1 MNSTR
6 TRTIPGPVTNL
17 IAVATTVVVL
27 LFPIGARGQAQILDV
42 HRGLPDLDTRSGTA
56 VPPTSTQLSLV
67 AGMGASAS
75 WNQFGTPQSLIKYG
89 DFLATGLT
97 GDPVSAALDWIR
109 ANKSLFRLSDQG
121 VNNLELLNNSLLA
134 GNAGNA
140 VIFRQRF
147 GRLPSAQD
155 GLITVG
161 ITNGN
166 IAYVSSSAAGDGNV
180 PGAATLSA
188 VDAWLKAAADVGR
201 AVSAGSLSAVA
212 VKGTWTTFTVAG
224 FSYPQRSRLV
234 AFPTPTEGVRPAY
247 ETIVLDVQ
255 GGQATAYSS
264 FVDAQTGTILF
275 RQNRVQQLATTTAF
289 SGTYTATAC
298 GAPNGPFGV
307 PNGTKTIDVVATSSL
322 PTNDI
327 VLNLLSGS
335 TVVASSDVLTTPE
348 AVHYAPSGG
357 VPAGN
362 NYFVQVCP
370 FDANQTPPLTYA
382 GTITIND
389 TVSTQ
394 PPLSNTPKWKF
405 FTANPPLDLSSFDTR
420 IIGCWLDSLTS
431 LAPADQECQFAL
443 KNLASRAPWDFDLR
457 ANVPTFTTT
466 GNNAKSAEAWTSPLT
481 PGPFGF
487 QPADPN
493 RRYAFSWTNAWQTS
507 KCTPTFLVGLSQD
520 ISAATANLFAMHN
533 RMHDFSYFLGFTE
546 TNSNAQDSNF
556 GNTGPDRE
564 KDPELGDAQAGAA
577 TGGQP
582 SLLGRDNANQITL
595 NDGIP
600 PITNM
605 YLWQPI
611 AAAFYSP
618 CVDGDY
624 DMSVIGHEYTHLI
637 SNRMVAG
644 PDANLTGYQAGS
656 MGESWSDLDAV
667 EYLNEY
673 KFVPTNGENPFSVG
687 AYVTGNKLKGIR
699 NYGLNSGPLNYSDL
713 GYDVPGPEVHSDG
726 EIWNLV
732 NFDIRQALVAKYN
745 ASFPASSAQLQRDCA
760 DGKLPANMCPGNR
773 RWIQIVYD
781 AWLLMPAAA
790 SMLDARDAYLAADMT
805 RFGGA
810 NQTELWRVFARRG
823 MGTSASSNTNQDS
836 NPTPSFESPKEPNA
850 TISFNAVA
858 SNEGSAH
865 VNAKIYV
872 GQYEARG
879 VPIADTDSTTTLPN
893 TAKFVPGTYDFVAQA
908 PGYGMFRFTRT
919 LLANQVA
926 TLTISMPTNLASNSK
941 GATATASST
950 LSGDASDAAS
960 NAIDDTEN
968 TDWSGTEQLSSPQ
981 SITIHF
987 AGPKT
992 IRQVNVSA
1000 MLRPGQNRFTA
1011 LRQFRL
1017 EASMNG
1023 ATFTP
1028 VFTSAPDAFP
1038 GAIPRPAAPD
1048 LILRSFTLPAATT
1061 ATHLRLVA
1069 LTNQCQGG
1077 PGFQG
1082 VQDSDPANN
1091 SDCTTGNST
1100 QGDRIRVTEVQGFSS
1115 TGSASGGTS
1124 GTGGGG
1130 TGGGGTGCQ
1139 DDDLRIIGP
1148 GIATPGS
1155 LLTYLVT
1162 YSTGDTEDIGCEI
1175 DNDLPDNLSFVA
1187 ATGGGTFTPASHKI
1201 IWKLPSLAANSIGS
1215 VSFTVQVSPGATS
1228 GDVLTNKAYFAG
1240 FDLAPTT
1247 LLDTTVLLELP

>member
-1 MNSTR
+1 V
-6 TRTIPGPVTNL
+6 PVTNL
-17 IAVATTVVVL
+17 IAIALTVVAL

-42 HRGLPDLDTRSGTA
+42 NQGLPDLDSRAGTA
-56 VPPTSTQLSLV
+56 VSPTSTQLSLV

-97 GDPVSAALDWIR
+97 GDPVSAALGWIR

-121 VNNLELLNNSLLA
+121 VNNLELLNDSLLA
-134 GNAGNA
+134 GNAGHA
-140 VIFRQRF
+140 VIFRQHF
-147 GRLPSAQD
+147 GNLPSAQD

-161 ITNGN
+161 IVNGN
-166 IAYVSSSAAGDGNV
+166 ITYVSSSAAGDGNV
-180 PGAATLSA
+180 PGAATLSG

-201 AVSAGSLSAVA
+201 AVGPDSISGLV
-212 VKGTWTTFTVAG
+212 VKGTWTMFTVAG

-234 AFPTPTEGVRPAY
+234 AFPTPMEGVRPAY
-247 ETIVLDVQ
+247 ETIVLDVR
-255 GGQATAYSS
+255 GGQATAYAS
-264 FVDAQTGTILF
+264 FVDAQTGMVLF

-298 GAPNGPFGV
+298 GTPNGPFAA
-307 PNGTKTIDVVATSSL
+307 PTGTKTIDVVATSSL

-327 VLNLLSGS
+327 VLNLLFGS

-348 AVHYAPSGG
+348 AIHYAPTGG
-357 VPAGN
+357 VPVGN
-362 NYFVQVCP
+362 YSVQVCP
-370 FDANQTPPLTYA
+370 FDTNQTPPLTYGGA
-382 GTITIND
+382 ITIND

-405 FTANPPLDLSSFDTR
+405 FTANPPLNLSSTDTR

-431 LAPADQECQFAL
+431 LTPADQECQFAL
-443 KNLASRAPWDFDLR
+443 KNLASRAPWDFNLR
-457 ANVPTFTTT
+457 TNVPNFTTT
-466 GNNAKSAEAWTSPLT
+466 GNNAKSAEAWFSPLT
-481 PGPFGF
+481 PGPTGF
-487 QPADPN
+487 QPADGN
-493 RRYAFSWTNAWQTS
+493 RRYVFSWTNTWQTS
-507 KCTPTFLVGLSQD
+507 KCFQPFVTGVSHD

-533 RMHDFSYFLGFTE
+533 RMHDWSYFLGFTE
-546 TNSNAQDSNF
+546 VNSNAQDSNF
-556 GNTGPDRE
+556 GNTDPSRE
-564 KDPELGDAQAGAA
+564 HDPELGDAQAGAA

-673 KFVPTNGENPFSVG
+673 GFVPTNGENPFSVG

-732 NFDIRQALVAKYN
+732 NFDIRQALVTKYN
-745 ASFPASSAQLQRDCA
+745 ASFPASNAQLQRDCA
-760 DGKLPANMCPGNR
+760 DGKLPANLCPGNR

-810 NQTELWRVFARRG
+810 NQTELWRIFARRG
-823 MGTSASSNTNQDS
+823 MGASASSNTNQDS
-836 NPTPSFESPKEPNA
+836 DPTPSFESPKEANA
-850 TISFNAVA
+850 TITFNAVA
-858 SNEGSAH
+858 SNEGNAH

-879 VPIADTDSTTTLPN
+879 VPIADTDPATPRPN

-908 PGYGMFRFTRT
+908 PGYGMFRFTRS

-926 TLTISMPTNLASNSK
+926 TMIISMPTNLASNTK

-950 LSGDASDAAS
+950 LSTSASDAPS

-968 TDWSGTEQLSSPQ
+968 TDWSGTGQLGSPQ
-981 SITIHF
+981 SITVQF

-992 IRQVNVSA
+992 IRQVNVST

-1017 EASMNG
+1017 DTSTDG
-1023 ATFTP
+1023 VSFTP

-1048 LILRSFTLPAATT
+1048 LILRSFTLPAAIT

-1082 VQDSDPANN
+1082 AQDSDPLNN

-1100 QGDRIRVTEVQGFSS
+1100 QGNRIRVTELQAFSS
-1115 TGSASGGTS
+1115 TGSASGGTGAGS
-1124 GTGGGG
+1124 
-1130 TGGGGTGCQ
+1130 GGGGTGCQ

-1148 GIATPGS
+1148 SIATPGS
-1155 LLTYLVT
+1155 LLTYVVT
-1162 YSTGDTEDIGCEI
+1162 YNTGDTGDTGCQI
-1175 DNDLPDNLSFVA
+1175 ANDLPDDLSFVA
-1187 ATGGGTFTPASHKI
+1187 ATGGGTFTAAAHRI
-1201 IWKLPSLAANSIGS
+1201 DWKLPSLPANSIGS
-1215 VSFTVQVSPGATS
+1215 VSFTVQVSPGAAS
-1228 GDVLTNKAYFAG
+1228 GEVLTNKAYFAG
-1240 FDLAPTT
+1240 FGLAPTT